1 MDDKVQQLKTAES
14 LMEHVEELHKK
25 KEVLQQLQTQQQIA
39 FEKFRVAFVEDERL
53 SKVPVLIQILEET
66 EKTSSVCKHYW
77 TYKRYESLST
87 AKKTLT
93 ETLKQFDGL
102 VEVSNLLRGS
112 TKSEEIYSLLSILSQ
127 NYKKYSQVLQAQLQV
142 ERLTVIANINVAV
155 IEEEV
160 KKTDEL
166 KKLYV
171 QHSVVKQ
178 RYEKQVR
185 M

>member
-1 MDDKVQQLKTAES
+1 M
-14 LMEHVEELHKK
+14 
-25 KEVLQQLQTQQQIA
+25 
-39 FEKFRVAFVEDERL
+39 
-53 SKVPVLIQILEET
+53 
-66 EKTSSVCKHYW
+66 
-77 TYKRYESLST
+77 
-87 AKKTLT
+87 T

-102 VEVSNLLRGS
+102 VEVSNLLRVLLNR
-112 TKSEEIYSLLSILSQ
+112 KIYSLLSILSQ
-127 NYKKYSQVLQAQLQV
+127 NYKKYSQVLQEAQLQV